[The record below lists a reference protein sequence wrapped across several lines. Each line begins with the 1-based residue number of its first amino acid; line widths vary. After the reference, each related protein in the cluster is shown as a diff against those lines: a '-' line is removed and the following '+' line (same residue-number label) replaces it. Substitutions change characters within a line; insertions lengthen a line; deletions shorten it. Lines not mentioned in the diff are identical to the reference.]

1 MSNQQLNFMKYT
13 SRFFLLAALSAL
25 LVFEKPAQ
33 AAPKKI
39 LVITQSRGFTH
50 GVVRRPKGGLCVVE
64 NTLAKIGDAS
74 GVFTTVNSQ
83 DAIKSITRENLK
95 QYDGIFFY
103 TTGVLLPA
111 GDPREALMEFIKSG
125 KAFVG
130 THSAGDTF
138 HGKNGFTSY
147 VKMINGSFAGH
158 PWGSGSTNGFLNHE
172 PSHPTVAML
181 GKSFMWKD
189 EIYQYNNFDPN
200 AVRVLF
206 SLNMAKS
213 KPQMPYHVPVCW
225 VRSFG
230 KGRVFFTNLGHNK
243 STWDNETYQKHL
255 VEGFKWSLKI
265 TDGPSAPNPEVQA
278 QQSINAFALFAS
290 QKLKLNQAELVKKM
304 QAKAGDK
311 KFITLLRENSWKSRG
326 RNMKLIQEVLD
337 ALK

>member
-1 MSNQQLNFMKYT
+1 MKYT
-13 SRFFLLAALSAL
+13 LRFLTMAALGGLMLQSQ
-25 LVFEKPAQ
+25 PAK

-50 GVVRRPKGGLCVVE
+50 GVVRRPKDGLCVVE
-64 NTLAKIGDAS
+64 KTLAAIGQKS

-111 GDPREALMEFIKSG
+111 GDPREALMEFVKSG

-147 VKMINGSFAGH
+147 VQMINGSFAGH
-158 PWGSGSTNGFLNHE
+158 PWGAGSTNGFINHN
-172 PSHPTVAML
+172 PQHPTVAML
-181 GKSFMWKD
+181 GREFMWKD

-225 VRSFG
+225 VRNFG
-230 KGRVFFTNLGHNK
+230 KGRVFFTNLGHNG
-243 STWDNETYQKHL
+243 STWENETYHKHL
-255 VEGFKWSLKI
+255 VAGFKWALKL
-265 TDGPSAPNPEVQA
+265 TDGPAEPNPEVQA
-278 QQSINAFALFAS
+278 QQSIKAFALFAS

-304 QAKAGDK
+304 QAKAGDAE
-311 KFITLLRENSWKSRG
+311 FIKLLLENSWKSKG
-326 RNMKLIQEVLD
+326 RDMKLIQEVLD
-337 ALK
+337 ALN